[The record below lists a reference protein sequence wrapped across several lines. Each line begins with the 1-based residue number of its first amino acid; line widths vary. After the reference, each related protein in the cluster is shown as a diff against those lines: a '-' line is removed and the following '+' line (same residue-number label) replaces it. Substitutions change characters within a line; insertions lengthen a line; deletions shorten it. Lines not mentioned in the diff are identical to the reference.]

1 MISYTVYKLV
11 HLFGMFMVFSV
22 LGGIALHAMNG
33 GTKQDNVGRKLV
45 AALHGTALFLILL
58 GGFGMLA
65 RLGIVQGGLPGWIYA
80 KLALWVALP
89 VIGMLPYRRPASA
102 RWVLLGLPVVGLLA
116 GIIALT
122 KPF

>member
-22 LGGIALHAMNG
+22 LGGIALHALNG
-33 GTKQDNVGRKLV
+33 GTKQDNVGRTLV

-80 KLALWVALP
+80 KLAIWVALP
-89 VIGMLPYRRPASA
+89 FVGMLPYRRPASA
-102 RWVLLGLPVVGLLA
+102 KWVLLALPCIGLLA